1 MTETITSSGMWD
13 DVKWHR
19 YGLLAG
25 VVFVVLEIIS
35 FLAPGAPPSRD
46 ASSDEISKY
55 FVDNAGGIKLGA
67 ILVAIAM
74 IFGVWWL
81 GSLWRVIGRLE
92 PSGPRLAFIAAA
104 GFILSGAISA
114 VGQAVFVAPALRPDT
129 VGSTAEFAW
138 SVGYS
143 AYAMTMATLAV
154 HLLALGALA
163 LWTKFVPP
171 WLGYIAMV
179 SALAAALATI
189 GVGTEAAAFVIF
201 QIIAFLGWLVWVLL
215 ASVRLYRSTAT

>member
-1 MTETITSSGMWD
+1 MTGTTVSSDMWD

-25 VVFVVLEIIS
+25 VVFVVLEVIS
-35 FLAPGAPPSRD
+35 FFAPGAPPSRD
-46 ASSDEISKY
+46 ASADEITKY
-55 FVDNAGGIKLGA
+55 FVDNASGIKLGA

-129 VGSTAEFAW
+129 LGGTAEFVW

-163 LWTKFVPP
+163 LWTKFVPS
-171 WLGYIAMV
+171 WLGYVAMV
-179 SALAAALATI
+179 AALAAAVATI
-189 GVGTEAAAFVIF
+189 GVGTEASAFVVF
-201 QIIAFLGWLVWVLL
+201 QIVAFLGWLVWVLV
-215 ASVRLYRSTAT
+215 ASVLLYRTTSS

>member
-1 MTETITSSGMWD
+1 MTGTTVSSGMWD

-25 VVFVVLEIIS
+25 VVFVVLEVIS
-35 FLAPGAPPSRD
+35 FFAPGAPPSRD
-46 ASSDEISKY
+46 ASADEITKY
-55 FVDNAGGIKLGA
+55 FVDNASGIKLGA

-129 VGSTAEFAW
+129 LGGTAEFVW

-171 WLGYIAMV
+171 WLGYLAMV
-179 SALAAALATI
+179 AALAAVVATI
-189 GVGTEAAAFVIF
+189 GVGTEAGAFVVF
-201 QIIAFLGWLVWVLL
+201 QIIAFLGWLVWVLV
-215 ASVRLYRSTAT
+215 ASVLLYRTSTS